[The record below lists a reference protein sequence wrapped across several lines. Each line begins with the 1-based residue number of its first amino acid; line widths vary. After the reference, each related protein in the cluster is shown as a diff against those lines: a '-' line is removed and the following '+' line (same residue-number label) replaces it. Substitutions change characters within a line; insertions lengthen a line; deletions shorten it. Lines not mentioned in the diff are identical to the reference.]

1 MLLLGWQKE
10 RERLAGLSLLT
21 VKFLHN
27 SSMTTVSLHDDT
39 DDYIIKNGLR
49 HYGLRS

>member
-10 RERLAGLSLLT
+10 RERLSLLT

-27 SSMTTVSLHDDT
+27 SSMTTISLHDDT

-49 HYGLRS
+49 RYGMRS